1 MDVLVQDEGEKGGSD
16 DEVWSWCPVANV
28 VDAHETGQDHH
39 IMHGTKIFSAG
50 TKVYISSEW
59 ADTRTI
65 GGSFKV
71 IGRARKSHRLVCAW
85 LRWDRM
91 ENVRLRRVF
100 SPAVLRIMARMSRQT
115 GEVDPSGFVS
125 WWGNSNEDRDGIIR
139 RFGLKEHE

>member
-1 MDVLVQDEGEKGGSD
+1 MDVLVQDEGEKDGAD

-91 ENVRLRRVF
+91 EKRAL
-100 SPAVLRIMARMSRQT
+100 AQGVL
-115 GEVDPSGFVS
+115 SGSV
-125 WWGNSNEDRDGIIR
+125 EDYGQDEQADG
-139 RFGLKEHE
+139 

>member
-1 MDVLVQDEGEKGGSD
+1 
-16 DEVWSWCPVANV
+16 
-28 VDAHETGQDHH
+28 
-39 IMHGTKIFSAG
+39 
-50 TKVYISSEW
+50 
-59 ADTRTI
+59 
-65 GGSFKV
+65 
-71 IGRARKSHRLVCAW
+71 
-85 LRWDRM
+85 M

>member
-1 MDVLVQDEGEKGGSD
+1 MVSRRQCRGRARDR
-16 DEVWSWCPVANV
+16 P
-28 VDAHETGQDHH
+28 DHH

-100 SPAVLRIMARMSRQT
+100 SPAVLRIMAKMSRQT
-115 GEVDPSGFVS
+115 GEVDPSGS
-125 WWGNSNEDRDGIIR
+125 YPGGATAARTATESSAGS
-139 RFGLKEHE
+139 G

>member
-1 MDVLVQDEGEKGGSD
+1 MDVLVQDEGEKDGAD
-16 DEVWSWCPVANV
+16 DKVWSWCPVANV

-71 IGRARKSHRLVCAW
+71 IGRAQKPSLGLRVAEMGSYGKCAH
-85 LRWDRM
+85 
-91 ENVRLRRVF
+91 
-100 SPAVLRIMARMSRQT
+100 AQGVL
-115 GEVDPSGFVS
+115 SGSV
-125 WWGNSNEDRDGIIR
+125 EDYVQDEQADG
-139 RFGLKEHE
+139 